1 MRIEIIA
8 LILQIAVN
16 GTTPTKLA
24 YLSYD
29 ELNECLIMLKENDML
44 LEYPGKKQP
53 FIITAKGQN
62 FLQLYIELNDL
73 VTVTNRRNVTAVLHS
88 ALLRRANVVEH
99 YTVYSL
105 HYLMGMIRLMI
116 QKLLIK
122 NNYGNF

>member
-24 YLSYD
+24 YLSYE

-73 VTVTNRRNVTAVLHS
+73 VTVTNRRNVTVVLHS

-99 YTVYSL
+99 YAVYSL

-122 NNYGNF
+122 NNHGNF

>member
-1 MRIEIIA
+1 VRIEIIA

-24 YLSYD
+24 YLSYE

-105 HYLMGMIRLMI
+105 HYLMGTIRLMI

-122 NNYGNF
+122 NNHGNF